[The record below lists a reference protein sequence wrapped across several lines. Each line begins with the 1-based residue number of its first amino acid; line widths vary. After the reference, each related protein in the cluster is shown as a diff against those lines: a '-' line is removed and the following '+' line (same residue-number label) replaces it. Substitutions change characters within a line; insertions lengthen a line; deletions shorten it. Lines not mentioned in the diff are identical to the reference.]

1 MSSGIGDHELE
12 GSYNGGDQLD
22 ELSDEGSQEREKKR
36 RLNMEQ
42 VKTSTKNF
50 EMGNKLE
57 PEGNMQLARVEENFA
72 CSRPGF
78 PPSLHSLTTMLS
90 PIPSQPH
97 HQSK

>member
-12 GSYNGGDQLD
+12 GGYNGGDQLD
-22 ELSDEGSQEREKKR
+22 SREGEKKR

-42 VKTSTKNF
+42 VKTSAKNF

-57 PEGNMQLARVEENFA
+57 PEGNMQLARAEENFA

-78 PPSLHSLTTMLS
+78 PPSLHSLTLKVNDCKPPLQSCPVLS
-90 PIPSQPH
+90 PL
-97 HQSK
+97 